1 LNDSRFGTRMRGEG
15 NIAQSIN
22 QLFKLSVKKH
32 LAGRDRFDYDLT
44 AFRRPGEVQ
53 QLELF

>member
-1 LNDSRFGTRMRGEG
+1 MRGEG

-32 LAGRDRFDYDLT
+32 FSGKEKFEFNLE
-44 AFRRPGEVQ
+44 AFTRIDKTGQ
-53 QLELF
+53 MNLF